1 MLLSKELSLIGI
13 DNKCI
18 NEKEFSSL
26 GLAGYNDGKDV
37 CTFIADAKYASELS
51 QGISMVIT
59 TEEVSK
65 ELNGDYGICMVDN
78 PRITF
83 FKLHQALSTKEG
95 YAREQYDTVI
105 APSAKISPLAY
116 IADKNVTIGENV
128 VVEEFVSIK
137 ENTVIGENSIIRAG
151 TIVGGEG
158 FEQKRIDDSVM
169 SVKHCGG
176 VIIGNNVE
184 LQQQNTVD
192 KAIYPWDN
200 TVIGDN
206 SKINSQVQIAHG
218 CKLANNVQ
226 VASNTGIQG
235 RVQVGNN
242 VWIGPGSV
250 IRNGISIGDNARV
263 NMGSV
268 VTLSVEEGQAVS
280 GNFAVPH
287 NSFIKEMKFKK

>member
-83 FKLHQALSTKEG
+83 FKLHQSLSTKEG
-95 YAREQYDTVI
+95 YAREQYDTII
-105 APSAKISPLAY
+105 APSAKISPLAH

-128 VVEEFVSIK
+128 IIEEFVSIK
-137 ENTVIGENSIIRAG
+137 ENTIIKDNCIIHSG
-151 TIVGGEG
+151 TVVSSTG
-158 FEQKRIDDSVM
+158 FEHIKNGSEIIDIN
-169 SVKHCGG
+169 HIGG
-176 VIIGNNVE
+176 VIVENNVE
-184 LQQQNTVD
+184 INANNTID
-192 KAIYPWDN
+192 RAIYPWDN
-200 TVIGDN
+200 TIIGEKCRTGN
-206 SKINSQVQIAHG
+206 LVQIAHG
-218 CKLANNVQ
+218 VKVGSETLVT
-226 VASNTGIQG
+226 SHSSISG
-235 RVQVGNN
+235 RVIIGNN
-242 VWIGPGSV
+242 VWIGPGCI
-250 IRNGISIGDNARV
+250 IRNAVSIGNNARV

-280 GNFAVPH
+280 GNFAIPH
-287 NSFIKEMKFKK
+287 SIFMNNLKGMK